1 MIVLF
6 TGPSLPPAE
15 LLALPGLPEPPELRV
30 LPPAAQGDVYRAAR
44 ERPWGIGIVDGFFE
58 HVPSIWHKEI
68 LWAMSEGIHVFGAA
82 SMGALRAAELAD
94 FGMVGVGWIFEQYR
108 AGALIADDEVALMH
122 LPAEHGYRR
131 VSEAL
136 VDMRATA
143 GAAVRSG
150 ICEPALAERLID
162 LARARF
168 YPERTWPA
176 VLADAR
182 AAQEEPRARG
192 ALDALERWLPGG
204 RVDQKRRDALAL
216 IDAMRDARA
225 THPGPLRVG
234 FTFQHTD
241 LWEQALSRMR
251 AERPE
256 AGADPD
262 ASALLDEL
270 RLDGDER
277 LHALAMQGAL
287 ARSLAEEA
295 AARGGL
301 EVTTELVQRTALAFR
316 RSHGLYTG
324 PLTSA
329 WLDEQG
335 LDQEA
340 FFHMMRREARLRWVE
355 AVSEPELRRHLADQL
370 RAMGCHGRLHA
381 RAVAKRD
388 ALEREGLRAADLAG
402 AGDGDGDDDA
412 SLLRW
417 YFEARLGRPV
427 PEDLEGYAER
437 LGFGH
442 PAALL
447 RALRIER
454 WYATRP

>member
-1 MIVLF
+1 VIVLF
-6 TGPSLPPAE
+6 AGPSLPPSEVA
-15 LLALPGLPEPPELRV
+15 APGELRV

-94 FGMVGVGWIFEQYR
+94 FGMVGVGRIFEQYR
-108 AGALIADDEVALMH
+108 AGALTADDEVALAH

-143 GAAVRSG
+143 EAAVRAG
-150 ICEPALAERLID
+150 RCEPALAERLID
-162 LARARF
+162 LARRRF

-176 VLADAR
+176 VLAAAR
-182 AAQEEPRARG
+182 AAGEDPR

-204 RVDQKRRDALAL
+204 RVDQKRLDALAL
-216 IDAMRDARA
+216 IEAMRAARA
-225 THPGPLRVG
+225 AQPGPLRID
-234 FTFQHTD
+234 FTFQRTD
-241 LWEQALSRMR
+241 LWEQALPRMR
-251 AERPE
+251 AARLEVGAG
-256 AGADPD
+256 AGADAD
-262 ASALLDEL
+262 ADVAALLDEL
-270 RLDGDER
+270 RLAGDEQ
-277 LHALAMQGAL
+277 LYAHAMQGAL
-287 ARSLAEEA
+287 LRGLAQEA
-295 AARGGL
+295 AERGGL

-316 RSHGLYTG
+316 RSHGLYSG

-335 LDQEA
+335 LDPEA
-340 FFHMMRREARLRWVE
+340 FFHMLTREARLRWIE
-355 AVSEPELRRHLADQL
+355 AVSEPEIRRHLADQL
-370 RAMGCHGRLHA
+370 RAMSCHGRLHA
-381 RAVAKRD
+381 RALAKRA
-388 ALEREGLRAADLAG
+388 ALEREGLVAADLADGG
-402 AGDGDGDDDA
+402 ASDGDDSA
-412 SLLRW
+412 EALLRW

-427 PEDLEGYAER
+427 PEDLGGYAER
-437 LGFGH
+437 LGYAEPG
-442 PAALL
+442 ALL

-454 WYATRP
+454 WFATRR